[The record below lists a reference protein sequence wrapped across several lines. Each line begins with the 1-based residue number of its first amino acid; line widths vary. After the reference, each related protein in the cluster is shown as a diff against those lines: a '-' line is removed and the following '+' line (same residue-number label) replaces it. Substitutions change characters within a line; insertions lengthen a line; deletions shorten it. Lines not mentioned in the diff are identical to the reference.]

1 LGRVSLATWNSVLSS
16 IGFSLHVLGVGAP
29 VNAYSGGA
37 LLGCVTALRGFKKCN
52 TLGYGVSCMSLDYL
66 CGSPGLMV
74 MLMRSLGLL
83 LEEHRVIERALNL
96 LENASLRLL
105 RGEPVDMRVFP
116 LLLRFLREFDLQHV
130 EKEER
135 VCSRIRQRV
144 SSDILEDLVSEHRLV
159 KESLRTLLGMLEE
172 DLKSMDGGR
181 VRSVIGDVLGYVRL
195 RRAHIF
201 REESHLFNLAT
212 SILNEDDDR
221 RLLEG
226 FKEVEATT
234 LKPGGRGELLKLLEE
249 AELLLRS

>member
-1 LGRVSLATWNSVLSS
+1 M
-16 IGFSLHVLGVGAP
+16 
-29 VNAYSGGA
+29 NAYSGGA

-66 CGSPGLMV
+66 RGSPGLMV
-74 MLMRSLGLL
+74 VLMRSLGLL
-83 LEEHRVIERALNL
+83 LEDHRVMERALSL

-105 RGEPVDMRVFP
+105 RGEPVDVRVFP
-116 LLLRFLREFDLQHV
+116 LLLRFLRGFDLLHM

-135 VCSRIRQRV
+135 VCWLIRQRV

-159 KESLRTLLGMLEE
+159 KESLRTLLGVLEE
-172 DLKSMDGGR
+172 ALESMDGDR

-201 REESHLFNLAT
+201 REESHIFNLAT

-221 RLLEG
+221 RLLEE

-234 LKPGGRGELLKLLEE
+234 LKPGGVGELLNILEE
-249 AELLLRS
+249 VEIVLRSRR